1 MFFKFFYFFFFWHLL
16 NIVKK
21 KKKNENKKEVCN
33 VFFVEKQVNKTSNNY
48 LKNDCDQSNQQA
60 NVSKTISLVPSK
72 SWNEMV

>member
-1 MFFKFFYFFFFWHLL
+1 MM
-16 NIVKK
+16 
-21 KKKNENKKEVCN
+21 EVCN

-72 SWNEMV
+72 S